1 MSQVEKYG
9 LFAVL
14 LVGGMLLVIA
24 VQGGF
29 SKDTPALPDVIDGTP
44 LLSLP
49 VSAVQ
54 KGGEQ
59 QPSVVR
65 VRPILPETPFQW
77 NEPPVQYPGERSVPE
92 SAALDAGA
100 QPTASMGATPTAGLL
115 PAASVSTPVKSSPAV
130 GGASTHTI
138 AANETL
144 AEIAKRY
151 LGSSSK
157 WPELVTLNPGLDP
170 KRLKIGSV
178 IKLSGSAAASAV
190 PQSTVATP
198 TGVAAKPSAA
208 PVSKSRTHTVKSGD
222 TLGAIAKTYLG
233 SSKRADD
240 LYQANRDVLKNK
252 DDLRIGQVLKIP

>member
-92 SAALDAGA
+92 SAALDFGA
-100 QPTASMGATPTAGLL
+100 QPAATPGAGLV
-115 PAASVSTPVKSSPAV
+115 PAAPVTMPVKSGPAV

-138 AANETL
+138 AASETL

-151 LGSSSK
+151 LGSSTK
-157 WPELVTLNPGLDP
+157 WPELVALNPGLDP

-178 IKLSGSAAASAV
+178 IKLTGSAAG
-190 PQSTVATP
+190 STVAQSGVATP
-198 TGVAAKPSAA
+198 AAAAAKPSAA
-208 PVSKSRTHTVKSGD
+208 PANKAKTHTVKGGD

-233 SSKRADD
+233 SAKRADD